1 MKQNSNTDILIER
14 LKQNQYESEL
24 ERRKDAD
31 ALFAAG
37 CAEDNDTWKSLALY
51 YLASERITA
60 QDDMTLDHLLG
71 EDIRD
76 KVTGLLMMR
85 PFLHLADEENKR
97 RKEGKKFVL
106 LFYNTLNFARYNYRF
121 GLDEGDRLLL
131 SDQTVRLCTGT
142 KLPRPLPATAG
153 DGCAAAGAMKPC

>member
-60 QDDMTLDHLLG
+60 QDEMRLDHLLG

-106 LFYNTLNFARYNYRF
+106 LFYNILNFARYNYRF

-131 SDQTVRLCTGT
+131 SDQTV
-142 KLPRPLPATAG
+142 
-153 DGCAAAGAMKPC
+153 

>member
-60 QDDMTLDHLLG
+60 QDEMTLDHLLG

-106 LFYNTLNFARYNYRF
+106 LFYNILNFARYNYRF
-121 GLDEGDRLLL
+121 GLDEG
-131 SDQTVRLCTGT
+131 
-142 KLPRPLPATAG
+142 KLPEGCSFYYLKDGIRFAKTA
-153 DGCAAAGAMKPC
+153 DASNVHLYAQWK